1 MSRHMPG
8 EGVKCIE
15 GSDEKGTD
23 TETYRR
29 VVGGD
34 EKLVRADNAYMAQLD
49 ALRVR
54 KGEEGGCG

>member
-1 MSRHMPG
+1 MSRRMPG
-8 EGVKCIE
+8 EGAEC
-15 GSDEKGTD
+15 EKKGAD

-34 EKLVRADNAYMAQLD
+34 EQLVRADNAYMAQLD

-54 KGEEGGCG
+54 KGGRG